1 MYKHRVKRMGGG
13 AAIRIFYNLSLRT
26 SHYLSPEGG
35 LGGRFFLGGR
45 GSQSF
50 EGEGSPTEFKEDCRT
65 FTANQLPMRGRV
77 IIRDRAF
84 GEAGIR
90 SILSGHN
97 QNLQP
102 LPFPGGK

>member
-13 AAIRIFYNLSLRT
+13 GAAIRIF
-26 SHYLSPEGG
+26 
-35 LGGRFFLGGR
+35 FLGG
-45 GSQSF
+45 GSHSF
-50 EGEGSPTEFKEDCRT
+50 EGEGSPTEFKEDCRK

>member
-1 MYKHRVKRMGGG
+1 MLNACIGGSYTH
-13 AAIRIFYNLSLRT
+13 FYNLSLRT

-35 LGGRFFLGGR
+35 LGGRFFFFWGG
-45 GSQSF
+45 GSHSF

-65 FTANQLPMRGRV
+65 LTANQLPMRGRV
-77 IIRDRAF
+77 IISDRAF

-97 QNLQP
+97 QNLEP

>member
-13 AAIRIFYNLSLRT
+13 
-26 SHYLSPEGG
+26 GG
-35 LGGRFFLGGR
+35 SYTHFFLGG
-45 GSQSF
+45 GSHSF
-50 EGEGSPTEFKEDCRT
+50 EGEGSPTEFKEDCRK

-77 IIRDRAF
+77 IIRDRGF

>member
-1 MYKHRVKRMGGG
+1 MLNAWGGG
-13 AAIRIFYNLSLRT
+13 TAIRIFYNLSLRI

-35 LGGRFFLGGR
+35 LGGRFFFLGG

>member
-1 MYKHRVKRMGGG
+1 M
-13 AAIRIFYNLSLRT
+13 FYHLR
-26 SHYLSPEGG
+26 EGWVEG
-35 LGGRFFLGGR
+35 FFLGGVT
-45 GSQSF
+45 QF
-50 EGEGSPTEFKEDCRT
+50 SPTEFKEDCRT

-77 IIRDRAF
+77 IISDRAF

-102 LPFPGGK
+102 FPFPGGK

>member
-13 AAIRIFYNLSLRT
+13 SYT
-26 SHYLSPEGG
+26 HYF
-35 LGGRFFLGGR
+35 FFLGG
-45 GSQSF
+45 GSHSF
-50 EGEGSPTEFKEDCRT
+50 EGEGSPTEFKEDCRK

>member
-1 MYKHRVKRMGGG
+1 MYKHRVKRMGGGG

-35 LGGRFFLGGR
+35 LGGRFFFGGG
-45 GSQSF
+45 GSHSF
-50 EGEGSPTEFKEDCRT
+50 EGEGSPTEFKEHRT

-77 IIRDRAF
+77 IISDRAF

>member
-1 MYKHRVKRMGGG
+1 MGGG
-13 AAIRIFYNLSLRT
+13 SYT
-26 SHYLSPEGG
+26 HY
-35 LGGRFFLGGR
+35 FFLGG
-45 GSQSF
+45 GSHSF
-50 EGEGSPTEFKEDCRT
+50 EGEGSPTEFKEDCRK

>member
-1 MYKHRVKRMGGG
+1 MEGFFFFFWGGG
-13 AAIRIFYNLSLRT
+13 
-26 SHYLSPEGG
+26 SH
-35 LGGRFFLGGR
+35 
-45 GSQSF
+45 SF

-77 IIRDRAF
+77 IIRDSAF

-90 SILSGHN
+90 SILSGNN